1 MTYWIGVDIG
11 TTATKAVLFTASGE
25 VKTSHT
31 IAYDL
36 YRNPSGMAEEV
47 PEDIFDAVIGTIRAI
62 SDSLTVTDKLAG
74 IGFSA
79 QQHSLI
85 GAAYDFR
92 PLTRVIT
99 WADTR
104 ANEEATTLRNSAL
117 GHAIFMRTGTPIQPM
132 SPLAKLL
139 WLKNKHPERFQAV
152 RYFMDI
158 KTYVFCR
165 LFGVYKLDL
174 SLASATGLYHLK
186 NQQWDYEILDM
197 LGITRDKLPE
207 IVSPYEIESGLSL
220 DDAQKMNIPPD
231 TPFIW
236 GAADG
241 PMSNLGVN
249 AMQPGVA
256 ALTIGTSGAIRVM
269 TDQPLVDE
277 KARTFTYALDETHWV
292 VGGATNSGAS
302 VLAWLKEQVFA
313 DKLTLEEMTTMA
325 EKVPPGSRGLIFH
338 PYLGGER
345 APIWDA
351 TATGAFFGLGYE
363 HGQAEMTRAVI
374 EGITYNIHAIAHAL
388 EEVVGEIK
396 SVQATGGFVNS
407 GLWLQILA
415 DIFEM
420 PIHIPESQEAGCLG
434 AMILSQKA
442 LGVISDIDEVGKQV
456 TASAVY
462 TPLLEHFST
471 YRELEKLYTEL
482 LTHYQTTYG
491 KLSAFKRR

>member
-1 MTYWIGVDIG
+1 
-11 TTATKAVLFTASGE
+11 
-25 VKTSHT
+25 
-31 IAYDL
+31 
-36 YRNPSGMAEEV
+36 
-47 PEDIFDAVIGTIRAI
+47 
-62 SDSLTVTDKLAG
+62 
-74 IGFSA
+74 
-79 QQHSLI
+79 
-85 GAAYDFR
+85 
-92 PLTRVIT
+92 
-99 WADTR
+99 
-104 ANEEATTLRNSAL
+104 
-117 GHAIFMRTGTPIQPM
+117 
-132 SPLAKLL
+132 
-139 WLKNKHPERFQAV
+139 
-152 RYFMDI
+152 
-158 KTYVFCR
+158 
-165 LFGVYKLDL
+165 
-174 SLASATGLYHLK
+174 
-186 NQQWDYEILDM
+186 
-197 LGITRDKLPE
+197 
-207 IVSPYEIESGLSL
+207 
-220 DDAQKMNIPPD
+220 MNIPPD

-256 ALTIGTSGAIRVM
+256 ALTIGASGTIRVM

-302 VLAWLKEQVFA
+302 VLAWLKEQVFD